1 MSYTCAIATPHAL
14 ATAAAEEAVANGGNA
29 LDAALAAAATLCVVY
44 PHNTSVGGDLIAL
57 VRAPDGRITCVNASG
72 PAPAK
77 ADRAALA
84 DRHGG
89 LMPITGPDTIT
100 VPGAVAGW
108 AALHEEGAALEWRAC
123 FEAALR
129 HAAATPV
136 VPGLAEAIAD
146 AADLIDADP
155 GMRQVF
161 SPGGRPLAE
170 GDTLRQP
177 ALAATLA
184 DLAANGPAT
193 LYGGPLG
200 RRLSGVLDLADL
212 AAFEVERTAPLS
224 RTLRGHDV
232 HTSPPNTHGFLL
244 LQALAATEPLPR
256 AFHRG
261 IADRAGHLADP
272 RFVPVDVDALL
283 DPDRGPL
290 APPETAVTGRATG
303 DTVAVVAADSDGWA
317 VSLIQSLFHSFGS
330 GVLDPATGVL
340 LHNRGS
346 FFSLDPASP
355 NVIAPGKR
363 PAHTL
368 MPVMVTRGGRLV
380 WAAGTMGGKAQPQI
394 LTQVLTR
401 LFDGA
406 HPASAVAAPR
416 FVVGGLEVGQREDTV
431 SAEADHAELA
441 ELAATG
447 APMVTLPSRSEWVGH
462 AQVVAADPFAAG
474 SDPRSD
480 GRAAVVHR

>member
-1 MSYTCAIATPHAL
+1 MTYTCAVATPHAL

-29 LDAALAAAATLCVVY
+29 LDAALAAATTLSVVY

-57 VRAPDGRITCVNASG
+57 VRDPEGRITCVNASG
-72 PAPAK
+72 PAPAT

-84 DRHGG
+84 ARHGA
-89 LMPITGPDTIT
+89 LMPVTGPDTIT

-108 AALHEEGAALEWRAC
+108 AALHEAGAALKWSAC
-123 FEAALR
+123 FKAAVR
-129 HAAATPV
+129 HADATPV
-136 VPGLAEAIAD
+136 VPGLAEAIAE
-146 AADLIDADP
+146 AAELIAADP
-155 GMRQVF
+155 GMREVF
-161 SPGGRPLAE
+161 SHGGRPLTE
-170 GDTLRQP
+170 NDTLRQP

-184 DLAANGPAT
+184 DLAAHGPST

-224 RTLRGHDV
+224 RPLRGHDV

-244 LQALAATEPLPR
+244 LQALAATEPLPL

-261 IADRAGHLADP
+261 IADRNAHLADP

-283 DPDRGPL
+283 DPARALTPS
-290 APPETAVTGRATG
+290 PPPAVTGRATG
-303 DTVAVVAADSDGWA
+303 DTVAVVAADSEGWA

-330 GVLDPATGVL
+330 GVLDPSTGVL

-368 MPVMVTRGGRLV
+368 MPVMVTRHGRLV
-380 WAAGTMGGKAQPQI
+380 WVAGTMGGKAQPQI
-394 LTQVLTR
+394 LTQVLLR
-401 LFDGA
+401 LLEGA
-406 HPASAVAAPR
+406 DPAAAVAAPR
-416 FVVGGLEVGQREDTV
+416 FVVGGLEAGQREDTV
-431 SAEADHAELA
+431 SVEADHE
-441 ELAATG
+441 ELAALTASG
-447 APMVTLPSRSEWVGH
+447 APAVTLPPRSEWVGH
-462 AQVVAADPFAAG
+462 AQVVAARPFAAG

>member
-212 AAFEVERTAPLS
+212 AAFEVERTAPLTVPS
-224 RTLRGHDV
+224 AATTCTPARPTPTAFCCCRP
-232 HTSPPNTHGFLL
+232 SPPRSRSLGPST
-244 LQALAATEPLPR
+244 AASPTGPGTWPTPASCRWTSTPCSTRTGGRSPRPRRPSPAGPR
-256 AFHRG
+256 AT
-261 IADRAGHLADP
+261 P
-272 RFVPVDVDALL
+272 SPSW
-283 DPDRGPL
+283 
-290 APPETAVTGRATG
+290 PPTATG
-303 DTVAVVAADSDGWA
+303 
-317 VSLIQSLFHSFGS
+317 
-330 GVLDPATGVL
+330 
-340 LHNRGS
+340 
-346 FFSLDPASP
+346 
-355 NVIAPGKR
+355 
-363 PAHTL
+363 
-368 MPVMVTRGGRLV
+368 GR
-380 WAAGTMGGKAQPQI
+380 
-394 LTQVLTR
+394 
-401 LFDGA
+401 
-406 HPASAVAAPR
+406 
-416 FVVGGLEVGQREDTV
+416 
-431 SAEADHAELA
+431 
-441 ELAATG
+441 
-447 APMVTLPSRSEWVGH
+447 SR
-462 AQVVAADPFAAG
+462 
-474 SDPRSD
+474 
-480 GRAAVVHR
+480 